1 MKLQNGLFG
10 SNLQKSQIHCALLFK
25 TIFPYNSKPDQ
36 QLPANLHIRPKK
48 KESKFQT
55 ILLFHKEN
63 SGKMIWAAGVYCR
76 TTSSLRTLS
85 CTCRRL
91 QSSLS
96 IQTLFILCLIFCF
109 HIKPKPT
116 AGDRNYYAWH
126 RTNNG
131 LSLHFGDCFKRK

>member
-10 SNLQKSQIHCALLFK
+10 SNLEKNPDSLCLTLQNHFSLQLQARSA
-25 TIFPYNSKPDQ
+25 TPSKP
-36 QLPANLHIRPKK
+36 PHKTKKK

-85 CTCRRL
+85 RTCRRL

-116 AGDRNYYAWH
+116 AGDRNYYA
-126 RTNNG
+126 
-131 LSLHFGDCFKRK
+131 